1 VSTTSDLSSQPDLE
15 RQLDV
20 TLGSIKRSL
29 EMAVEQYNECMK
41 NGHVASS
48 SFWNGYIRAMQHV
61 LEMENQ

>member
-1 VSTTSDLSSQPDLE
+1 MTIETSDSLE

-20 TLGSIKRSL
+20 SVNSIKRSL
-29 EMAVEQYNECMK
+29 EMAFEQYNECMK

-61 LEMENQ
+61 LEMEHE